1 MKLLHL
7 KKLRPVLLTLLAVFT
22 GLNFVFAQT
31 EVRGTVTDG
40 DNKPLSGV
48 SVLVKGTTAGTSTDA
63 QGHFLINAPGNSS
76 LVFSRVGFAPQELSV
91 DNQTSVNLR
100 MQVNDE
106 SLGEVVVTAL
116 GIKKEKK
123 AVGFAVQEVKGEALQ
138 KAISPNVMESLTGKV
153 AGLTITNSSD
163 FFSDPGLYLR
173 GKKPLIVIDGVPNPN
188 TDMWNISSD
197 DIENVSVLKG
207 AAASALYGS
216 LGLNGA
222 IQITLKSGSNIAKG
236 TNVSFNSST
245 TFQGGY
251 IRIPKA
257 QTQYGPGNAGVYEFG
272 TGAAGGGGKND
283 YDYSI
288 WGPKFDGRLLPQYDS
303 PIDPVTGK
311 RVPTPWVSRG
321 PDNLGNFFETGLVT
335 SNNISV
341 QTKGDKGAFTI
352 SNTYKHSKASFPGA
366 KLKINTLRLS
376 GLTNLSDRFSIDGSL
391 QHTYEFASNVP
402 RSNYGPHSPIYTLAI
417 WGGAHFDVRD
427 LKNYWVPG
435 KEGIKQNFVE
445 NWRYNNPYMM
455 AYEWRKP
462 YTKNDILGYLKLNY
476 KINKNMD
483 AFVRTSL
490 STYSLTDDDEISVD
504 IYDYDI
510 SDRGGR
516 YRHFESNLLESNT
529 DFLLNYHTNFY
540 KGNFSVKATL
550 GGNQRYYKYNNSSA
564 STTRLVV
571 PGVYKLS
578 NSVDQV
584 TPTSAKESKGVY
596 SAYSSVD
603 LAYKSQLFLGLTGR
617 IDKSSTLPEKN
628 SSFFY
633 PSVSLSAIISD
644 MITLPKAINYLKLRA
659 AYAKVGGDLSIYS
672 AVNSYTTG
680 GRYRN
685 LPTASFPAT
694 LDNPDLEPEFN
705 STYEYGMEVRFLN
718 NRLGF
723 DFSYYVNKYG
733 PQIFTQRFSQTS
745 GYTGIRLNGRTTE
758 RKGYDFSVN
767 AIPVKGKNFTW
778 STLINMDGGRD
789 YLTSL
794 PPLPDGS
801 PQLKEGRT
809 SVGDRLG
816 DYWYSEWERS
826 PEGQLIINPNGRP
839 KITDFYKNQGN
850 TQPDFTLSMNNSFA
864 YKNLSLSFLLDGRF
878 GGVTYDRY
886 ERDLWRSGSHPDAIH
901 PERELSNIA
910 YVNGGDAKT
919 MLIEGVKV
927 VSGSVTYDPDGN
939 ILTDSR
945 KFAPNDYKVDYQTW
959 AESYKAAWQSQ
970 LIEKTFIKLREV
982 ILTYSISP
990 TLLKRTFFKGA
1001 SISFVGRNL
1010 LYWTKDKDTFGDL
1023 DTYTMSTG
1031 DTDLQQPAQKT
1042 YGFNINLNF

>member
-7 KKLRPVLLTLLAVFT
+7 KLQPVLLTMLAVFT
-22 GLNFVFAQT
+22 GMNVVFAQSEIKGVVKDT
-31 EVRGTVTDG
+31 A
-40 DNKPLSGV
+40 NQPLTGV
-48 SVLVKGTTAGTSTDA
+48 SVLVKGAKTGTSTDLH
-63 QGHFLINAPGNSS
+63 GRFSINAPANAT
-76 LVFSRVGFAPQELSV
+76 LVFSFVGFGTQEV
-91 DNQTSVNLR
+91 EVKNQSSIEL
-100 MQVNDE
+100 QLQPAKDALE
-106 SLGEVVVTAL
+106 EVVVTAL

-123 AVGFAVQEVKGEALQ
+123 AVGFAVQEVKGESLQ

-153 AGLTITNSSD
+153 AGLIITNSSD
-163 FFSDPGLYLR
+163 FFSDPGLFLR

-222 IQITLKSGSNIAKG
+222 VQITLKSGSNIAKG
-236 TNVSFNSST
+236 TAISFNSST
-245 TFQGGY
+245 TFQGGF
-251 IRIPKA
+251 IRIPRA
-257 QTQYGPGNAGVYEFG
+257 QTQYGAGEAGVYEFG

-283 YDYSI
+283 FDYSV

-311 RVPTPWVSRG
+311 RIPTPWVSRG
-321 PDNLGNFFETGLVT
+321 PDNLGNFFETGIVN

-341 QTKGDKGAFTI
+341 QTKGEKGAFTI
-352 SNTYKHSKASFPGA
+352 SNTYKYSKASVPGA
-366 KLKINTLRLS
+366 KLKINTFRLS
-376 GLTNLSDRFSIDGSL
+376 GLTNLSDKLSLDGSL

-402 RSNYGPHSPIYTLAI
+402 RNNYGPHSPIYNLAI
-417 WGGAHFDVRD
+417 WGGAHFDIRD
-427 LKNYWVPG
+427 LKNYWLPG

-445 NWRYNNPYMM
+445 NWRYNNPYML
-455 AYEWRKP
+455 AYEWRRP

-476 KINKNMD
+476 KINSNMD

-510 SDRGGR
+510 ADRGGR
-516 YRHFESNLLESNT
+516 YRHFESKLFESNT
-529 DFLLNYHTNFY
+529 DFLLNYRNSFFNR
-540 KGNFSVKATL
+540 NFSVKATL
-550 GGNQRYYKYNNSSA
+550 GGNQRYYKYDNVSA

-578 NSVDQV
+578 NSVDKV
-584 TPTSAKESKGVY
+584 TPSSYKEMKGVY
-596 SAYSSVD
+596 SAYSSID

-633 PSVSLSAIISD
+633 PSVSLSAIVSD
-644 MITLPKAINYLKLRA
+644 MITMPKAINYLKLRA
-659 AYAKVGGDLSIYS
+659 AYAKVGGDMSIYS

-685 LPTASFPAT
+685 LPTASYPAT
-694 LDNPDLEPEFN
+694 LDNPDLKPEFN
-705 STYEYGMEVRFLN
+705 STYEYGMEARFLN

-745 GYTGIRLNGRTTE
+745 GYTGTRLNGRTTE

-767 AIPVKGKNFTW
+767 AIPVRSKNFTW
-778 STLINMDGGRD
+778 STLINMDGGKD

-794 PPLPDGS
+794 PPLPDGT

-809 SVGDRLG
+809 KVGSRLG
-816 DYWYSEWERS
+816 DYWYSEFERS
-826 PEGQLIINPNGRP
+826 PDGQLIINPNGRP
-839 KITDFYKNQGN
+839 RITDFYKNQGN

-864 YKNLSLSFLLDGRF
+864 YKNFSFSFLTDGRF

-910 YVNGGDAKT
+910 YAAGTNAKT

-927 VSGSVTYDPDGN
+927 VSGTVTYDPDGN
-939 ILTDSR
+939 ILSDTR
-945 KFAPNDYKVDYQTW
+945 KFAPNDYKADYQTW
-959 AESYKAAWQSQ
+959 ASRYKAAWENQ

-982 ILTYSISP
+982 VLTYSFPSAF
-990 TLLKRTFFKGA
+990 LNKTFIKGA
-1001 SISFVGRNL
+1001 TLSFVGRNL